1 MSDLNPRQQQ
11 AVHYIDSPLLVLA
24 GAGSGKTRVITA
36 KISYLI
42 KGCGYDPQRIT
53 AVTFTNKAAREMKER
68 VAKSLG
74 EQQDKLPR
82 ISTFHNLG
90 LNIVRQ
96 ELKALGYKSGF
107 SIFDQQDSG
116 ALLKDLLRK
125 QNLAD
130 DSVVN
135 TAQWTIS
142 AWKNDLVTPEQALSQ
157 AENDLQA
164 GQAHLYSAYQRSLKA
179 FNAVDF
185 DDLILL
191 PVQLFRNHPETL
203 DRWQN
208 RIRYLLVD
216 EYQDTNQ
223 AQYELVKQLA
233 GVRAA
238 FTVVGDDDQS
248 IYAWRGAKPEN
259 LARLQAD
266 FHKLKLIKLEQNYRS
281 SGRIL
286 RSANQ
291 LISKNPHVFEK
302 KLWSELGL
310 GPELRVLVC
319 ANEIQEAE
327 RVVSEIIHLKF
338 TAKAKYKDCAIL
350 YRGNHQAKVFEKALR
365 AHNIPYFLSGGT
377 SFFSRT
383 EVKDGMAYLRLL
395 ANPEDD
401 SAFLRIVNTPRR
413 EIGPTTLE
421 KLAEY
426 AQQRSCAL
434 LSACRD
440 IGLKSLLSARSYER
454 LQHFAQLITHYTHKA
469 NSDPSSAFRS
479 LIEEIDYLEW
489 LKENASSDAVA
500 ERRMENV
507 NDLMDW
513 LKALQHGELQEKTLV
528 EMVNHLTLMDM
539 LDRQDDAEKQDQ
551 VHLMTLHAA
560 KGLEFPHVFLVGMEE
575 DLLPHRSSIEEDN
588 IEEERRLAYV
598 GITRA
603 QRTLTMTYAS
613 KRKRFG
619 EMIPSE
625 PSRFL
630 QELPEGD
637 LVWEGRGSKLSK
649 EEKQARGSAH
659 LANLKSMLS

>member
-11 AVHYIDSPLLVLA
+11 AVNYIDTPLLVLA
-24 GAGSGKTRVITA
+24 GAGSGKTRVITT

-42 KGCGYDPQRIT
+42 KRCGLNPQQIT

-68 VAKSLG
+68 VAKTLG
-74 EQQDKLPR
+74 DQQQLPR

-96 ELKALGYKSGF
+96 ELKTLGYRPGF
-107 SIFDQQDSG
+107 SIFDQQDSAG
-116 ALLKDLLRK
+116 LLKDLLRK
-125 QNLAD
+125 QNLGD

-135 TAQWTIS
+135 AAQWTIS
-142 AWKNDLVTPEQALSQ
+142 AWKNDLITPEQALQ
-157 AENDLQA
+157 LAENDLQQ
-164 GQAHLYSAYQRSLKA
+164 GQALLYAAYQRSLKA

-191 PVQLFRNHPETL
+191 PVNLFRTHPEVL
-203 DRWQN
+203 DQWQD

-248 IYAWRGAKPEN
+248 IYAWRGARPEN

-266 FHKLKLIKLEQNYRS
+266 FPSLKLIKLEQNYRS

-286 RSANQ
+286 RSANH

-319 ANEIQEAE
+319 PNEVQEAE

-338 TAKAKYKDCAIL
+338 TAKTNNRDCAIL
-350 YRGNHQAKVFEKALR
+350 YRGNHQAKLFEKALR
-365 AHNIPYFLSGGT
+365 SHNIPYFLSGGT

-395 ANPEDD
+395 ANPTDD

-426 AQQRSCAL
+426 AQQRGSAL
-434 LSACRD
+434 LPACEE
-440 IGLKSLLSARSYER
+440 IGLKNLLSSRPYER
-454 LQHFAQLITHYTHKA
+454 LQHFSQLIQHHAQKA
-469 NSDPSSAFRS
+469 DSDPAAAFRA
-479 LIEEIDYLEW
+479 LIEEIDYLDW
-489 LKENASSDAVA
+489 LKENASSDGIA
-500 ERRMENV
+500 EARMENV
-507 NDLMDW
+507 TDLMDW
-513 LKALQHGELQEKTLV
+513 LKALQHGELQEKTLA

-539 LDRQDDAEKQDQ
+539 LQRQEDEAEQDQ

-575 DLLPHRSSIEEDN
+575 ELLPHRSSIEEDN

-603 QRTLTMTYAS
+603 QRSLTMSYAS

-619 EMIPSE
+619 EMVAVE

-630 QELPEGD
+630 QELPEED
-637 LVWEGRGSKLSK
+637 LVWEGRGNKLSK
-649 EEKQARGSAH
+649 EEQQARGSAH

>member
-11 AVHYIDSPLLVLA
+11 AVNYIDTPLLVLA
-24 GAGSGKTRVITA
+24 GAGSGKTRVITT

-42 KGCGYDPQRIT
+42 KRCGLNPQQIT

-68 VAKSLG
+68 VAKTLG
-74 EQQDKLPR
+74 DQQQLPR

-96 ELKALGYKSGF
+96 ELKTLGYRPGF
-107 SIFDQQDSG
+107 SIFDQQDSAG
-116 ALLKDLLRK
+116 LLKDLLRK
-125 QNLAD
+125 QNLGD

-135 TAQWTIS
+135 AAQWSIS
-142 AWKNDLVTPEQALSQ
+142 AWKNDLITPEQALQ
-157 AENDLQA
+157 LAENDLQQ
-164 GQAHLYSAYQRSLKA
+164 GQALLYAAYQRSLKA

-191 PVQLFRNHPETL
+191 PVNLFRTHPEVL
-203 DRWQN
+203 DQWQD

-248 IYAWRGAKPEN
+248 IYAWRGARPEN

-266 FHKLKLIKLEQNYRS
+266 FPSLKLIKLEQNYRS

-286 RSANQ
+286 RSANH

-319 ANEIQEAE
+319 PNEVQEAE

-338 TAKAKYKDCAIL
+338 TAKTNNRDCAIL
-350 YRGNHQAKVFEKALR
+350 YRGNHQAKLFEKALR
-365 AHNIPYFLSGGT
+365 SHNIPYFLSGGT

-395 ANPEDD
+395 ANPTDD

-426 AQQRSCAL
+426 AQQRGSAL
-434 LSACRD
+434 LPACEE
-440 IGLKSLLSARSYER
+440 IGLKNLLSSRPYER
-454 LQHFAQLITHYTHKA
+454 LQHFSQLIQHHAQKA
-469 NSDPSSAFRS
+469 DSDPAAAFRA
-479 LIEEIDYLEW
+479 LIEEIDYLDW
-489 LKENASSDAVA
+489 LKENASSDGIA
-500 ERRMENV
+500 EARMENV
-507 NDLMDW
+507 TDLMDW
-513 LKALQHGELQEKTLV
+513 LKALQHGELQEKTLA

-539 LDRQDDAEKQDQ
+539 LQRQEDEAEQDQ

-575 DLLPHRSSIEEDN
+575 ELLPHRSSIEEDN

-603 QRTLTMTYAS
+603 QRSLTMSYAS
-613 KRKRFG
+613 KR
-619 EMIPSE
+619 
-625 PSRFL
+625 
-630 QELPEGD
+630 
-637 LVWEGRGSKLSK
+637 
-649 EEKQARGSAH
+649 
-659 LANLKSMLS
+659 

>member
-11 AVHYIDSPLLVLA
+11 AVNYIDTPLLVLA

-42 KGCGYDPQRIT
+42 KLCGLNPQQIT

-68 VAKSLG
+68 VAKTLG
-74 EQQDKLPR
+74 DQQQLPR

-90 LNIVRQ
+90 LNIIRQ
-96 ELKALGYKSGF
+96 ELKTLGYRSGF
-107 SIFDQQDSG
+107 SIFDQQDSAG
-116 ALLKDLLRK
+116 LLKDLLRK
-125 QNLAD
+125 QNLGD

-135 TAQWTIS
+135 AAQWTIS
-142 AWKNDLVTPEQALSQ
+142 AWKNDLITPEQALQQ
-157 AENDLQA
+157 AENDLQQ
-164 GQAHLYSAYQRSLKA
+164 GQALLYAAYQRSLKA

-191 PVQLFRNHPETL
+191 PVNLFRTHPEVL
-203 DRWQN
+203 DQWQD

-248 IYAWRGAKPEN
+248 IYAWRGARPEN

-266 FHKLKLIKLEQNYRS
+266 FPSLKLIKLEQNYRS

-286 RSANQ
+286 RSANH

-319 ANEIQEAE
+319 PNEVQEAE

-338 TAKAKYKDCAIL
+338 TAKTNNRDCAIL
-350 YRGNHQAKVFEKALR
+350 YRGNHQAKLFEKALR
-365 AHNIPYFLSGGT
+365 SHNIPYFLSGGT

-395 ANPEDD
+395 ANPTDD

-426 AQQRSCAL
+426 AQQRGSAL
-434 LSACRD
+434 LPACEE
-440 IGLKSLLSARSYER
+440 IGLKNLLSSRPYER
-454 LQHFAQLITHYTHKA
+454 LQHFSQLIQHHAQKA
-469 NSDPSSAFRS
+469 DSDPAAAFRA
-479 LIEEIDYLEW
+479 LIEEIDYLDW
-489 LKENASSDAVA
+489 LKENASSDGIA
-500 ERRMENV
+500 EARMENV
-507 NDLMDW
+507 TDLMDW
-513 LKALQHGELQEKTLV
+513 LKALQHGELQEKTLA
-528 EMVNHLTLMDM
+528 EMVNHLTMMDM
-539 LDRQDDAEKQDQ
+539 LQRQEDEAEQDQ

-575 DLLPHRSSIEEDN
+575 ELLPHRSSIEEDN
-588 IEEERRLAYV
+588 I
-598 GITRA
+598 
-603 QRTLTMTYAS
+603 
-613 KRKRFG
+613 
-619 EMIPSE
+619 
-625 PSRFL
+625 
-630 QELPEGD
+630 
-637 LVWEGRGSKLSK
+637 
-649 EEKQARGSAH
+649 
-659 LANLKSMLS
+659 